1 MNFNQLAEEQKQQ
14 LHNQA
19 MELATNLGGVN
30 FFLQMIEDIK
40 AEKPHALLNKSCVF
54 HFSKGKLN
62 WNKQIFKESTNL
74 LFTAM
79 RKEERDGDMLNG
91 LNPKDYK
98 ETMNMMRTLKPV
110 SIKVTPKK
118 EEELLGFTFSI
129 LDTSIEKKT
138 KVSMIYK
145 IIFFYHIDFAKDIL
159 TYNRDEEI

>member
-1 MNFNQLAEEQKQQ
+1 MNFNQLDEEQKQQ

>member
-1 MNFNQLAEEQKQQ
+1 MNFNELTLERKNQ
-14 LHNQA
+14 LHDEVKQFA
-19 MELATNLGGVN
+19 MSIGGTNV
-30 FFLQMIEDIK
+30 FLQMIEDIK
-40 AEKPHALLNKSCVF
+40 KEKPHALLNKSCVF
-54 HFSKGKLN
+54 HFAKAKLN
-62 WNKQIFKESTNL
+62 WNKQIFKDSL
-74 LFTAM
+74 DQLFSAM

-118 EEELLGFTFSI
+118 EEDLFGFTFSI
-129 LDTSIEKKT
+129 LDTSVEKKT

-159 TYNRDEEI
+159 TYKREEEI

>member
-1 MNFNQLAEEQKQQ
+1 MNFNELDSKTKNQ
-14 LHNQA
+14 LHTEVKRLA
-19 MELATNLGGVN
+19 MSIGGTNV
-30 FFLQMIEDIK
+30 FLQMIEDIK
-40 AEKPHALLNKSCVF
+40 KEKPHALLNKSCVF
-54 HFSKGKLN
+54 HFAKAKLN
-62 WNKQIFKESTNL
+62 WNKQIFKESL
-74 LFTAM
+74 DQLFIAM

>member
-1 MNFNQLAEEQKQQ
+1 MNFNELTLETKNQ
-14 LHNQA
+14 LHVEV

-62 WNKQIFKESTNL
+62 WNKQIFKDSL
-74 LFTAM
+74 DQLFTAM

-98 ETMNMMRTLKPV
+98 DTMNMMRTLKPIL
-110 SIKVTPKK
+110 IKVTPKK
-118 EEELLGFTFSI
+118 EEELLGFTFPI
-129 LDTSIEKKT
+129 LDTSVEKKT

-145 IIFFYHIDFAKDIL
+145 IIFFYHVDFARDIL
-159 TYNRDEEI
+159 TYKNEEEI

>member
-54 HFSKGKLN
+54 HFAKAKLN
-62 WNKQIFKESTNL
+62 WNKQIFKDSL
-74 LFTAM
+74 DQLFIAM

-98 ETMNMMRTLKPV
+98 ETMNMMRTLKPIL
-110 SIKVTPKK
+110 IKVTPKK
-118 EEELLGFTFSI
+118 EEELLGFTFPI
-129 LDTSIEKKT
+129 LDTSVEKKT

-145 IIFFYHIDFAKDIL
+145 IIFFYHVDFARDIL
-159 TYNRDEEI
+159 TYKNEEEI

>member
-1 MNFNQLAEEQKQQ
+1 MNFNQLAEEQKLQ

-62 WNKQIFKESTNL
+62 WNKQLFKESTNL

-79 RKEERDGDMLNG
+79 RKEEKDGDMLNG
-91 LNPKDYK
+91 LAPKDYK
-98 ETMNMMRTLKPV
+98 ETMNMMRTLKP
-110 SIKVTPKK
+110 ITIRVTPKK
-118 EEELLGFTFSI
+118 NEELRGFAFSI
-129 LDTSIEKKT
+129 LDTSVEKKT

-145 IIFFYHIDFAKDIL
+145 IIFFYHIEFAKDIL
-159 TYNRDEEI
+159 AYEIVEN

>member
-1 MNFNQLAEEQKQQ
+1 MNFNQLDEEEKKQ
-14 LHNQA
+14 LHTKA
-19 MELATNLGGVN
+19 IDLAENLGGVN

-40 AEKPHALLNKSCVF
+40 MEKPHALLNKSCVF

-74 LFTAM
+74 LFSAM
-79 RKEERDGDMLNG
+79 RKEEKDGDMLNG
-91 LNPKDYK
+91 LSPKEYK